1 MRAWHCRE
9 INAAPPTSCRIWTFN
24 TDVHTVHTKIEVL
37 FSESPDGHRA
47 SAQIVFYSL
56 SCFPRSK
63 RDGEGCCLPGM
74 ILLPLLCNTVTYTL
88 LDRLL
93 WIVVINLI
101 FCVLF
106 TKGGTG
112 VNGWLRPEKQK
123 LYYSLR
129 LEVPQWLWWC
139 FLVAGGISNRTNGQE
154 NNIVA
159 SF

>member
-9 INAAPPTSCRIWTFN
+9 IKAAPPTSCRIWTFN

-101 FCVLF
+101 FSWACFVHQGRDRGQWLVTAWKAKMVLF
-106 TKGGTG
+106 TSFRGTSVALMMFFGGR
-112 VNGWLRPEKQK
+112 WYFE
-123 LYYSLR
+123 
-129 LEVPQWLWWC
+129 
-139 FLVAGGISNRTNGQE
+139 
-154 NNIVA
+154 
-159 SF
+159 